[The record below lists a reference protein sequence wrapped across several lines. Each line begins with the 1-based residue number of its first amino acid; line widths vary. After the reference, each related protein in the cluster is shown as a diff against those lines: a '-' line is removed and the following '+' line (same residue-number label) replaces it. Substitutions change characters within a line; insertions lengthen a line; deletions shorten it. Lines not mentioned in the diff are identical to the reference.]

1 MPHSLF
7 LPGVMDEIQCTD
19 AGMLH
24 FSFQLWCIFSLWCY
38 GLVFVGDLCP
48 LFFIWKTVNLKMLL
62 KIGREVQVVCQC
74 IVLVDVLNIV
84 HPLPPEVIAFHGEY
98 MENGKLDLQDCL
110 IKTVILNL
118 NWIQVFTLDQQ
129 EYSCP

>member
-1 MPHSLF
+1 
-7 LPGVMDEIQCTD
+7 MDEIQCTD
-19 AGMLH
+19 AGIMVYL
-24 FSFQLWCIFSLWCY
+24 FYQFVIFHYVLR
-38 GLVFVGDLCP
+38 LVFLVIFVLY
-48 LFFIWKTVNLKMLL
+48 FFIWKSVNLKMLL

-98 MENGKLDLQDCL
+98 MENGKLDLQDDL
-110 IKTVILNL
+110 IKIVILNL

-129 EYSCP
+129 EYACP

>member
-19 AGMLH
+19 AGIMVYL
-24 FSFQLWCIFSLWCY
+24 FYQFVIFHYVLR
-38 GLVFVGDLCP
+38 LVFLVIFVLY
-48 LFFIWKTVNLKMLL
+48 FFIWKSVNLKMLL
-62 KIGREVQVVCQC
+62 KICREVQVVCQC

-98 MENGKLDLQDCL
+98 MENGKLDLQDDL
-110 IKTVILNL
+110 IKIVILNL

-129 EYSCP
+129 EYACP

>member
-1 MPHSLF
+1 
-7 LPGVMDEIQCTD
+7 
-19 AGMLH
+19 
-24 FSFQLWCIFSLWCY
+24 
-38 GLVFVGDLCP
+38 
-48 LFFIWKTVNLKMLL
+48 MLL

-98 MENGKLDLQDCL
+98 MENGKLDLQDDL
-110 IKTVILNL
+110 IKIVILNL

-129 EYSCP
+129 EYACP

>member
-19 AGMLH
+19 AGIMVYL
-24 FSFQLWCIFSLWCY
+24 FYQFVIFHYVLR
-38 GLVFVGDLCP
+38 LVFLVIFVLY
-48 LFFIWKTVNLKMLL
+48 FFIWKSVNLKMLL

-84 HPLPPEVIAFHGEY
+84 HPLSPEVIAFHGEY
-98 MENGKLDLQDCL
+98 MENGKLDLQDDL
-110 IKTVILNL
+110 IKIVILNL

-129 EYSCP
+129 EYACP

>member
-19 AGMLH
+19 AGIMVYL
-24 FSFQLWCIFSLWCY
+24 FYQFVIFHYVLR
-38 GLVFVGDLCP
+38 LVFLVIFVLY
-48 LFFIWKTVNLKMLL
+48 FFIWKSVNLKMLL

-74 IVLVDVLNIV
+74 IVLVDAMSIV
-84 HPLPPEVIAFHGEY
+84 HPLPPKAIAFPGEY

>member
-19 AGMLH
+19 AGIMVYL
-24 FSFQLWCIFSLWCY
+24 FYQFVIFHYVLR
-38 GLVFVGDLCP
+38 LVFLVIFVLY
-48 LFFIWKTVNLKMLL
+48 FFIWKSVNLKMLL

-84 HPLPPEVIAFHGEY
+84 HPLSPEVIAFHGEY

>member
-19 AGMLH
+19 AGIMVYL
-24 FSFQLWCIFSLWCY
+24 FYQFVIFHYVLR
-38 GLVFVGDLCP
+38 LVFLVIFVLY
-48 LFFIWKTVNLKMLL
+48 FFIWKSVNLKMLL

-84 HPLPPEVIAFHGEY
+84 HPLSPEVIAFHGEY
-98 MENGKLDLQDCL
+98 MENGKLDLQDDL
-110 IKTVILNL
+110 IKIVILNL

>member
-19 AGMLH
+19 AGIMVYL
-24 FSFQLWCIFSLWCY
+24 FYQFVIFHYVLR
-38 GLVFVGDLCP
+38 LVFLVIFVLY
-48 LFFIWKTVNLKMLL
+48 FFIWKSVNLKMLL

-98 MENGKLDLQDCL
+98 MENGKLDLQDDL
-110 IKTVILNL
+110 IKIVILNL

>member
-1 MPHSLF
+1 VPHSLF

-19 AGMLH
+19 AGIMVYL
-24 FSFQLWCIFSLWCY
+24 FYQFVIFHYVLR
-38 GLVFVGDLCP
+38 LVFLVIFVLY
-48 LFFIWKTVNLKMLL
+48 FFIWKSVNLKMLL

-84 HPLPPEVIAFHGEY
+84 HPLSPEVIAFHGEY
-98 MENGKLDLQDCL
+98 MENGKLDLQDDL
-110 IKTVILNL
+110 IKIVILNL

-129 EYSCP
+129 EYACP